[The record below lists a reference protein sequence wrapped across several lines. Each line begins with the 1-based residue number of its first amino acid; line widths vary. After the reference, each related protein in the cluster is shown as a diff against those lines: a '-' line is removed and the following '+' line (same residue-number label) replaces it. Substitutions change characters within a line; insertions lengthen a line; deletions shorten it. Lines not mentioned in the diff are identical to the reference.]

1 MAIEGYITVNRM
13 FQDTIVVNHLFEE
26 ELQIQRSELFDEFDS
41 IRELFRI
48 YSAQDPSE
56 SLPLPLAAVVFFIEK
71 TQHFT
76 RKIIAYHE
84 LTNELLDREV
94 STLSNKICKRQ

>member
-41 IRELFRI
+41 IRELFRL
-48 YSAQDPSE
+48 YSEQDPSE
-56 SLPLPLAAVVFFIEK
+56 SLPLAAVVFFVLCCRCHREKFKMVNIEE
-71 TQHFT
+71 QCQSQ
-76 RKIIAYHE
+76 I
-84 LTNELLDREV
+84 L
-94 STLSNKICKRQ
+94 KRMIDVDYQAW

>member
-1 MAIEGYITVNRM
+1 MAIEGYITANRM

-41 IRELFRI
+41 IRELFRL
-48 YSAQDPSE
+48 YSEQDPSE
-56 SLPLPLAAVVFFIEK
+56 SLPLAAVVFFIEK

-84 LTNELLDREV
+84 LINELLGREV

>member
-41 IRELFRI
+41 IRELFRL
-48 YSAQDPSE
+48 YSEQDPSK
-56 SLPLPLAAVVFFIEK
+56 SLPLAAVVFLSKKLNILLEK
-71 TQHFT
+71 LLL
-76 RKIIAYHE
+76 I
-84 LTNELLDREV
+84 TNL
-94 STLSNKICKRQ
+94 

>member
-41 IRELFRI
+41 IRELFRL
-48 YSAQDPSE
+48 YSEQDPSE
-56 SLPLPLAAVVFFIEK
+56 SLPLAAVVFFTEK

-84 LTNELLDREV
+84 LINELLDREV
-94 STLSNKICKRQ
+94 STLSNKIYKRQ

>member
-56 SLPLPLAAVVFFIEK
+56 SLPLPLAAVVFLSKKLNILLGK
-71 TQHFT
+71 LLL
-76 RKIIAYHE
+76 I
-84 LTNELLDREV
+84 TNL
-94 STLSNKICKRQ
+94 